1 MKTTHG
7 MVLQHTQKN
16 IAEVINLAVTFDS
29 DLNPT
34 NSLHITHCLGM
45 SRGSFPKGDKCKY
58 NYYFEQSLNNYKI
71 KFTSHN
77 HC

>member
-7 MVLQHTQKN
+7 MVLQHPQKN

-45 SRGSFPKGDKCKY
+45 SREAS
-58 NYYFEQSLNNYKI
+58 
-71 KFTSHN
+71 
-77 HC
+77 